1 MLKHREL
8 ITATFNKLQ
17 EKKFDALFSLLCSLV
32 ENLRGKENGA
42 SHSVSFTLETPDRS
56 KIKADFIAYFEGTD
70 ETEEKLSRIVDLIAD
85 YMAQKAEV
93 LYIDNLY
100 TFELKPNAYEDAA
113 ELWFEVLALAI
124 TEFIFPEDN
133 YPKESKFM
141 YEELTFTFKRVLARE
156 ICRLI

>member
-17 EKKFDALFSLLCSLV
+17 EKKFDALFSLLSSLV

-56 KIKADFIAYFEGTD
+56 KIKADFVAYFEGTG
-70 ETEEKLSRIVDLIAD
+70 EAAEKLYRIVDLIAD
-85 YMAQKAEV
+85 YMALKAEV

-100 TFELKPNAYEDAA
+100 TFELQPNAYENAA
-113 ELWFEVLALAI
+113 ELWFEVLALAVA
-124 TEFIFPEDN
+124 EFIFPEDN
-133 YPKESKFM
+133 YPKEAKFL
-141 YEELTFTFKRVLARE
+141 YEGLTFTFKRVLARE

>member
-8 ITATFNKLQ
+8 ITATFSKLQ
-17 EKKFDALFSLLCSLV
+17 EKKFDTLFSLLCSLV

-42 SHSVSFTLETPDRS
+42 SHSVSFTLETLDRS

-70 ETEEKLSRIVDLIAD
+70 ETAEKLYRIVDLIAD
-85 YMAQKAEV
+85 YIAQKAELV
-93 LYIDNLY
+93 SIDNLY
-100 TFELKPNAYEDAA
+100 TFELKPNAYEDMAK
-113 ELWFEVLALAI
+113 LWFEVLTLAI

-141 YEELTFTFKRVLARE
+141 YEGLTFTIKRVIARE
-156 ICRLI
+156 ICRLL

>member
-1 MLKHREL
+1 MLNHREL

-17 EKKFDALFSLLCSLV
+17 GKKFDALFSLLSSLV

-42 SHSVSFTLETPDRS
+42 SHSVFFTLETPDRS

-70 ETEEKLSRIVDLIAD
+70 ETAKKLSRIVDLIAD
-85 YMAQKAEV
+85 YMALKAVV

-100 TFELKPNAYEDAA
+100 TFELQPNAYEDAA
-113 ELWFEVLALAI
+113 ELWFEVLARKI

-133 YPKESKFM
+133 YPKGSKFM
-141 YEELTFTFKRVLARE
+141 YEGLTFTFKRIIARE

>member
-1 MLKHREL
+1 MLNHREL

-17 EKKFDALFSLLCSLV
+17 EKKFDALFSLLSSLV
-32 ENLRGKENGA
+32 EKLKGKENGA

-56 KIKADFIAYFEGTD
+56 KTKADFIAYFEDTD
-70 ETEEKLSRIVDLIAD
+70 ETAEELSKIVDLIAD

-93 LYIDNLY
+93 LGIDNLY
-100 TFELKPNAYEDAA
+100 TFELEPNAYENAA
-113 ELWFEVLALAI
+113 DLWFEVLARTI

-133 YPKESKFM
+133 YPKEAKFL
-141 YEELTFTFKRVLARE
+141 YEGLTFTFKRVLARE

>member
-17 EKKFDALFSLLCSLV
+17 EKKFDALFSLLSFLV
-32 ENLRGKENGA
+32 ENLRGKENGP

-56 KIKADFIAYFEGTD
+56 KIKADFVACFEGTD
-70 ETEEKLSRIVDLIAD
+70 ETAEKLYRIVDLIAD

-100 TFELKPNAYEDAA
+100 TFELKPNAYENAA
-113 ELWFEVLALAI
+113 DLWFKVLAETI
-124 TEFIFPEDN
+124 TEFVYPEDN
-133 YPKESKFM
+133 FPQEFNFLYQG
-141 YEELTFTFKRVLARE
+141 LTFTFQRVIARE

>member
-17 EKKFDALFSLLCSLV
+17 EKKFNALFSLLSSLV
-32 ENLRGKENGA
+32 ESLRGKENGA

-70 ETEEKLSRIVDLIAD
+70 ETAEKLYRIVDLIAD
-85 YMAQKAEV
+85 YMAQKAE
-93 LYIDNLY
+93 LIGIDNLY
-100 TFELKPNAYEDAA
+100 TFELKSNAYEDAA
-113 ELWFEVLALAI
+113 ELWFEVLTLAI

-141 YEELTFTFKRVLARE
+141 YEGLTFTIKRVIARE

>member
-8 ITATFNKLQ
+8 ITATFSKLQ
-17 EKKFDALFSLLCSLV
+17 EKKFDALFSLLSSLV

-56 KIKADFIAYFEGTD
+56 KIKADFVAYFEGTG
-70 ETEEKLSRIVDLIAD
+70 EAPEKLYRIVDLIAD
-85 YMAQKAEV
+85 YMALKAEV

-100 TFELKPNAYEDAA
+100 TFELQPNAYENAA
-113 ELWFEVLALAI
+113 ELWFEVLALAVA
-124 TEFIFPEDN
+124 EFIFPEDN
-133 YPKESKFM
+133 YPKEAKFL
-141 YEELTFTFKRVLARE
+141 YEGLTFTFKRVLARE

>member
-17 EKKFDALFSLLCSLV
+17 EKKFDALFSLLSSLV
-32 ENLRGKENGA
+32 ESLRGKENGA

-70 ETEEKLSRIVDLIAD
+70 ETAEKISRIVDLIAD
-85 YMAQKAEV
+85 FVAQKAEV
-93 LYIDNLY
+93 LGIDNLY

-113 ELWFEVLALAI
+113 ELWFEVLARII

-133 YPKESKFM
+133 FPQEFNFLH
-141 YEELTFTFKRVLARE
+141 EGLTFTFKRVLARE

>member
-1 MLKHREL
+1 MLKHREV

-32 ENLRGKENGA
+32 ENLKGKENGA

-56 KIKADFIAYFEGTD
+56 KIKADFVAYFEGTG
-70 ETEEKLSRIVDLIAD
+70 ESAEKLYRIVDLIAD

-93 LYIDNLY
+93 LGIDNLY

-113 ELWFEVLALAI
+113 ELWFEVLARTI

-133 YPKESKFM
+133 FPQEFNFLH
-141 YEELTFTFKRVLARE
+141 EGLTFTFKRVLARE

>member
-32 ENLRGKENGA
+32 ESLRGKENGA

-70 ETEEKLSRIVDLIAD
+70 ETAEKLSMIVDLIATD
-85 YMAQKAEV
+85 MAQKAEV
-93 LYIDNLY
+93 LYINNLY
-100 TFELKPNAYEDAA
+100 TFELEPNAYENAA
-113 ELWFEVLALAI
+113 DLWFEVLARKI

-133 YPKESKFM
+133 YPKESNFL
-141 YEELTFTFKRVLARE
+141 YEGLTFTFKRVLARE